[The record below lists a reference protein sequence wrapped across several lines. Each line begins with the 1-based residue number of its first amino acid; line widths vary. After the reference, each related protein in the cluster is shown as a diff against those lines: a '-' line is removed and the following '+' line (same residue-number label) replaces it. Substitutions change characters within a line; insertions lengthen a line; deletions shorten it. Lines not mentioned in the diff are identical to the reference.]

1 MSYLK
6 ILKQF
11 YIQLGKDENFRQDS
25 KLIEQFEDV
34 FRRLGTYHELITG
47 REMEDNQAANIIE
60 DYITG
65 TRRSSL
71 YGKDSDNIKEFS
83 LDYDLD
89 KGELTAHLGVGH
101 GEISYNVSFAT
112 VAKIGARSL
121 SKRHSFNRR

>member
-71 YGKDSDNIKEFS
+71 
-83 LDYDLD
+83 
-89 KGELTAHLGVGH
+89 
-101 GEISYNVSFAT
+101 
-112 VAKIGARSL
+112 
-121 SKRHSFNRR
+121 

>member
-1 MSYLK
+1 MNFLK

-11 YIQLGKDENFRQDS
+11 YIPLGKDENFRQDS
-25 KLIEQFEDV
+25 KLMEQFEDI

-89 KGELTAHLGVGH
+89 KGELTAHIGVGH
-101 GEISYNVSFAT
+101 GEISYSTSPFI
-112 VAKIGARSL
+112 VAKVGERN
-121 SKRHSFNRR
+121 F